1 MQSGWRCNFL
11 ALLRDERG
19 NTLAEYG
26 LVAAVLGVSMLAG
39 VAALQNGTGQV
50 LNGSA
55 NGWLNLALT
64 PP

>member
-1 MQSGWRCNFL
+1 MRSEWRCNLL

-26 LVAAVLGVSMLAG
+26 LIAMTLGVTMIAG
-39 VAALQNGTGQV
+39 VAVLQNGTGQV

-55 NGWLNLALT
+55 NGWMNVALT

>member
-1 MQSGWRCNFL
+1 MRSEWRRSFL

-26 LVAAVLGVSMLAG
+26 LVAAVLGVTMIAG
-39 VAALQNGTGQV
+39 VAVLENGTGQV

-55 NGWLNLALT
+55 NGWMNVALT